1 MAINEEIF
9 LGSGATL
16 TFVPEVDLYCRIL
29 HSTTGAGYDS
39 GDVKTK
45 LQVHGDFS
53 GQYLLVDNLY
63 VGCILDLY
71 DGAGTT
77 TPVSSHTIT
86 ANDSD
91 EFTITPPH
99 ATTLADGDFAVIRG
113 YAAPCVGPKNSTVK
127 RLNADNWL
135 GLVESATFP
144 NVDIEMKQLNLN
156 LGGTRNFTHQYKGI
170 KTASGASINLNAT
183 HGAWLYYALGHC
195 STIVGTF
202 EDTTVA
208 SEVVAPGT
216 SSQDDNRFVYLDTT
230 AGGAESDASIADTEF
245 IGTGPIF
252 YKTERSGTAL
262 TPPILENLNPV
273 NQLEQLNRTTNAT
286 ATTLDHHIKYT
297 FTEGNTALLPSFAL
311 EQSISKLE
319 SSNTYITGDTSAAT
333 ESHTF
338 TRIARGNRVNT
349 LTMTAN
355 ENEDVKM
362 TLDLNTAGV
371 HKVATDESY
380 EARGGITDNAQLFNY
395 EQVAGEQAF
404 LDPFFFSSGSF
415 NVFGQEFLKITN
427 MSLTINNNIQDKRFV
442 GIGTKDLKYGIPAQ
456 RNYELS
462 FTALVTDN
470 KLFEELFQTNENTS
484 TSVVTDGSS
493 NGVIQL
499 EFTKSNTEKIKLQFA
514 NYHISAANWT
524 IPEDRGPITVEATV
538 MPRTLNLCEVTTH
551 WILQG

>member
-16 TFVPEVDLYCRIL
+16 TFVPEVDLYVRL
-29 HSTTGAGYDS
+29 DHSNCTDTN
-39 GDVKTK
+39 
-45 LQVHGDFS
+45 LRVHSDFA
-53 GQYLLVDNLY
+53 GQYLLVDDLY
-63 VGCILDLY
+63 VGCIVDYY
-71 DGAGTT
+71 DADVSTT
-77 TPVSSHTIT
+77 EPASSHTIT
-86 ANDSD
+86 ANDSANL
-91 EFTITPPH
+91 TITPPH
-99 ATTLADGDFAVIRG
+99 GVTEADTDFAVIRG

-135 GLVESATFP
+135 GLLETGTFP

-170 KTASGASINLNAT
+170 KTASGASLNLSAN
-183 HGAWLYYALGHC
+183 HGAFLYYALGHC
-195 STIVGTF
+195 SVITATF

-208 SEVVAPGT
+208 SEVLAPGT

-230 AGGAESDASIADTEF
+230 AGGAQADHAVTDTEF

-252 YKTERSGTAL
+252 YKTERSGTAML
-262 TPPILENLNPV
+262 PPVLENLNAV
-273 NQLEQLNRTTNAT
+273 GQLEQLNRTTTTAT
-286 ATTLDHHIKYT
+286 ALDHYIKYT

-311 EQSISKLE
+311 EQSLSKLE
-319 SSNTYITGDTSAAT
+319 SSDTYITGDTSATT

-355 ENEDVKM
+355 ENEDLKM

-371 HKVATDESY
+371 HKLATNESY
-380 EARGGITDNAQLFNY
+380 EARGGITNNAQLFNY
-395 EQVAGEQAF
+395 EQASDEAEF
-404 LDPFFFSSGSF
+404 LEPFFFSSGSF

-427 MSLTINNNIQDKRFV
+427 LSLTINNNIQDKRFV

-456 RNYELS
+456 RNYELT

-470 KLFEELFQTNENTS
+470 KLFEELFNTTESTS
-484 TSVVTDGSS
+484 TSLVTDGSS

-499 EFTKSNTEKIKLQFA
+499 EFTKGNTEKIKMQFS
-514 NYHISAANWT
+514 NYHISVANWT
-524 IPEDRGPITVEATV
+524 IPEDRGPVTVEATV

-551 WILQG
+551 WVLQG